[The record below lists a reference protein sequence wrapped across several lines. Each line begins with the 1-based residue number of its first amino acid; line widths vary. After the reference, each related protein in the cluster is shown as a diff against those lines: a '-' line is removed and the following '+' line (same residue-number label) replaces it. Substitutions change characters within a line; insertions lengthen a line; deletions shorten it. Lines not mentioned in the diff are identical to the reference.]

1 MKHLTWQMCVSY
13 SEKNLSL
20 GNSDFSFHL
29 FFQVLLNVARV
40 RLFKERKMHSVIR
53 EIVFYFLFVWVVL
66 LIAYAHRDPYA
77 HHMTQNMENLF
88 VIAMKTKSTSR
99 GAPLHRTTTSNFTRL
114 VHVTQR
120 IFCLWKDCELQHDV
134 YENGKRQISAMIL
147 PSFPL
152 IIQLTLKEKNPKHF
166 LFTTWVKSSFWR
178 TNGRTER
185 TRK

>member
-1 MKHLTWQMCVSY
+1 MCVLFTL
-13 SEKNLSL
+13 KKICL

-88 VIAMKTKSTSR
+88 VGNYDSLGYRDEDKIDVKRNTASQNNGIKLYEVSTCY
-99 GAPLHRTTTSNFTRL
+99 TENFLSLKRL
-114 VHVTQR
+114 
-120 IFCLWKDCELQHDV
+120 
-134 YENGKRQISAMIL
+134 
-147 PSFPL
+147 
-152 IIQLTLKEKNPKHF
+152 
-166 LFTTWVKSSFWR
+166 
-178 TNGRTER
+178 
-185 TRK
+185 

>member
-1 MKHLTWQMCVSY
+1 MLSKVEINEALILTDVRIVY

-88 VIAMKTKSTSR
+88 VGNYDSLGYRDEDKIDVKRSTASQNNYIK
-99 GAPLHRTTTSNFTRL
+99 LYEVSTCYTENFLSLKRL
-114 VHVTQR
+114 
-120 IFCLWKDCELQHDV
+120 
-134 YENGKRQISAMIL
+134 
-147 PSFPL
+147 
-152 IIQLTLKEKNPKHF
+152 
-166 LFTTWVKSSFWR
+166 
-178 TNGRTER
+178 
-185 TRK
+185 